1 MPVSIA
7 PSVTVAL
14 SALLGL
20 GFALYLTPII
30 IAAAERYGIVD
41 RPNGGLKRQARPVP
55 YLGGLAL
62 FLSVL
67 AAVAIANPLSPQVL
81 AILLAAS
88 IIVAFGLVDDLGT
101 LVPKDK
107 LFGQIIAASVLVRAG
122 VSIQIEALPEPM
134 GAVISVFWLVT
145 IINAFN
151 IIDVHDGL
159 SAGVG
164 AVATLFFGIF
174 ALLSGQLVVA
184 VMSAA
189 LFGALL
195 GFLRFN
201 FSPAQV
207 YLGDTG
213 SMLIGLLLGALAM
226 ISSYSTVNPVAPLF
240 SPLAVLVVPLFD
252 LGFVVLARLAHRI
265 PIYHGSPDHFAVRL
279 SRRGSKASHI
289 ALGAYS
295 AGAIAGGLALVAAYA
310 SLAVALGVIALTTVS
325 ALGVLLWL
333 WRMDPRALEPPA
345 SAAEQAALSTQKDL
359 TDDDAADSSQK
370 NSDLER

>member
-1 MPVSIA
+1 MPSHLAAQIL
-7 PSVTVAL
+7 PRLIPPLSVVL
-14 SALLGL
+14 SAVLGL

-30 IAAAERYGIVD
+30 IRAAERYGIVD
-41 RPNGGLKRQARPVP
+41 KPDGGLKRQEHAVP

-67 AAVAIANPLSPQVL
+67 AAVAIAYPLSPKVL

-107 LFGQIIAASVLVRAG
+107 LIGQIIAASVLVRAG
-122 VSIQIEALPEPM
+122 VSIQIEALPAPV
-134 GAVISVFWLVT
+134 GAIISVFWLVT

-164 AVATLFFGIF
+164 AVATFFFGVF
-174 ALLSGQLVVA
+174 ALLSGEVVVA

-201 FSPAQV
+201 FPPARI

-213 SMLIGLLLGALAM
+213 SMLIGLLLGSLAM
-226 ISSYSTVNPVAPLF
+226 IDSYSTVNPLAPLF
-240 SPLAVLVVPLFD
+240 SPLAVLAVPLFD
-252 LGFVVLARLAHRI
+252 LGFVMLVRFSLRL
-265 PIYHGSPDHFAVRL
+265 PVYHGSPDHFAVRL
-279 SRRGSKASHI
+279 SRYGRSKRRVSLSAYGAGIIAGVLALIAAYTQQNIAIAVLAFSALL
-289 ALGAYS
+289 ALGM
-295 AGAIAGGLALVAAYA
+295 
-310 SLAVALGVIALTTVS
+310 
-325 ALGVLLWL
+325 LLWL
-333 WRMDPRALEPPA
+333 WRLDPRKV
-345 SAAEQAALSTQKDL
+345 EQNQ
-359 TDDDAADSSQK
+359 
-370 NSDLER
+370 

>member
-1 MPVSIA
+1 MPSDFA
-7 PSVTVAL
+7 PLLTVAL
-14 SALLGL
+14 SAVLGL

-30 IAAAERYGIVD
+30 IRAAERYGIVD
-41 RPNGGLKRQARPVP
+41 KPDGGLKRQEHAVP

-67 AAVAIANPLSPQVL
+67 AAVAIAHPLSPKVL

-107 LFGQIIAASVLVRAG
+107 LLGQIIAASVLVRAG
-122 VSIQIEALPEPM
+122 VSIQIEALPSPIDSI
-134 GAVISVFWLVT
+134 VSVFWLVT

-164 AVATLFFGIF
+164 AVATFFFGLF
-174 ALLSGQLVVA
+174 AVLNGDMVVA

-189 LFGALL
+189 LFGALI

-201 FSPAQV
+201 FPPARI

-213 SMLIGLLLGALAM
+213 SMLIGLLLGSLAM
-226 ISSYSTVNPVAPLF
+226 IDSYSTVNPLASLF
-240 SPLAVLVVPLFD
+240 SPLAVLAVPLFD
-252 LGFVVLARLAHRI
+252 LGFVMLVRFSLRI
-265 PIYHGSPDHFAVRL
+265 PVYHGSPDHFAVRL
-279 SRRGSKASHI
+279 SRYGRSARRIS
-289 ALGAYS
+289 LSAYA
-295 AGAIAGGLALVAAYA
+295 AGFFAGCLALLAAYTDQDIA
-310 SLAVALGVIALTTVS
+310 IGVLAFS
-325 ALGVLLWL
+325 ALLMLAMLAWL
-333 WRMDPRALEPPA
+333 WRLDPRKIDKN
-345 SAAEQAALSTQKDL
+345 LSIAKKEVQK
-359 TDDDAADSSQK
+359 S
-370 NSDLER
+370 